1 MLRRCLPKARQA
13 WFFLASGALLA
24 AAPEATRLYWDTSD
38 QPGLQGGPARWDATS
53 AQWSSTPEG
62 TGPRA
67 AWRPGAIAVFA
78 DTAAPLVFI
87 DGEIEASGI
96 EAGGM
101 ELAGG
106 TLRVPAD
113 GLTVAN
119 EGELTI
125 ASAMKGPGAVT
136 KTGQGQLTLTAI
148 NTPAG
153 GFLLAAG
160 KLRIF
165 TPEALGGLPLRITGK
180 VGLLAAADN
189 IVLTNPIDLAPGARL
204 TLAAYRPSLE
214 LTGAVTGTGSI
225 EKTERGLVTL
235 KGPWSDAVALTCSLG
250 EVVFSPPRPVK
261 LSATVAGGLFRAGP
275 GSLAADTRLT
285 ISKGAALAAS
295 GACTGI
301 EAWVNSGWISP
312 GSDGVLA
319 LDGQETLDQP
329 LNLERFAALYP
340 NLALGACGT
349 VVVNGGFRAVG
360 KTLRLGGGGGH
371 LEIRSAIKGDTA
383 LVIGSPGAAGV
394 VTLSAANTF
403 TGGVQV
409 DGGTLRLGH
418 DRALPPGVV
427 TLGAPLSNEQTCFL
441 DLNNRTV
448 PNPIQLR
455 GRASI
460 KNSGGGTALLSG
472 KVTAG
477 DSRLRFVAEAGSLL
491 RVTGTVSSST
501 LIIVGKDAR
510 SDDAIPNVVELSPA
524 EPNTCTRLQVERAVQ
539 LRARDGVGLPAA
551 ARLVLQGGI
560 FESSGEFTRPLVPGG
575 PDGQGGVTLIQSSGS
590 GSGFSARGG
599 VFTVRLTGVPAL
611 VWGMPA
617 KDGLAPGDLRLRLNT
632 ATADS
637 RLVFDLPLDLS
648 GAEVDRK
655 GKPTPLHTVVVDAGE
670 VVLNRTVSN
679 SGSTPAGLNKLGA
692 GTLTLAGVNTYDGP
706 TVVTQGTLLFKTP
719 QSVAGSGR
727 SIRPANGTVVAAGY
741 PVDNAFLQRIESPS
755 AMLFTVALG
764 ADSAQP
770 LDFNSDSGALLRGA
784 TLGAT
789 GAFTYSGRITPAGGV
804 LRVGGGGGRLVIT
817 DPANSP
823 AVLGGSFSPGDVQ
836 LARGGEP
843 ANTLVALSGR
853 LAVGMRLWTSPPAA
867 PDQIAT
873 LAMPS
878 TGAAPVLQASATDR
892 WVDAEWTFEG
902 EPAEGF
908 LAEMSYDGRTFVAA
922 GKSWPGERRLPVYVN
937 KPDIKPGDTVFLR
950 VAALARQGL
959 PGSWSNIAQA
969 RYEGRRD
976 IEKEIIARFPDT
988 GDRRSYHA
996 SDPERLITYTD
1007 AQKEAQRAAGRQLAA
1022 ALLAL
1027 SGNVNEPRRFTIPP
1041 GIYRVDVNQLQ
1052 ISRLKQFT
1060 LHAPGVEIIVDSEK
1074 SGGAFVFTDCE
1085 EVTLTGRAEGDSAA
1099 TGQFLGIDSEQLPFS
1114 LALIHAVNV
1123 AANTLDVEIM
1133 PGYEMNIPQ
1142 DERMLAFR
1150 PNGALANFEQIGW
1163 SKVQP
1168 LGGRRV
1174 RLTSASLNNPRIQN
1188 TVLRPGYLLTLHNNV
1203 GHGTRTHGVYSATR
1217 CRDMTYESIRVFN
1230 GGGSPADHGTAG
1242 RTVYRDW
1249 RNIPRP
1255 GTNRLEITAGLG
1267 QFSKDG
1273 GSFLFEN
1280 CEFGPHLDDGINL
1293 LSTMA
1298 AVQRQDSP
1306 DTVVV
1311 SGYAAP
1317 KPGATLSFYDFM
1329 TWRNLGEARVVNADA
1344 LKEPETLAALNA
1356 YCQAHRITEAG
1367 RGAWR
1372 AKLDR
1377 PVALPPYAMIV
1388 YSNYRADNITVR
1400 GCLFRDQVAQ
1410 IMLLQGATS
1419 GLIENNL
1426 LLRSAGPAI
1435 SMQFA
1440 QYWWEGPMPG
1450 NFIVRNNVIRDN
1462 PVWSAVSG
1470 FDGSGSISVWAN
1482 TVKPTA
1488 GRLFSGF
1495 RLEGNT
1501 IINASSF
1508 GILLRNTRNAT
1519 VRYNRIVNPG
1529 VNKLEQDYRGVPAWK
1544 TYAGVSLD
1552 HVSNAVVSDNEFVLT
1567 SPWCRRDVVVEPS
1580 CDATTITV
1588 ERNRTVAE

>member
-1 MLRRCLPKARQA
+1 MNLRS
-13 WFFLASGALLA
+13 FFSSVSVSALLVGSTVLM
-24 AAPEATRLYWDTSD
+24 AAPEVPRFYWDTSD
-38 QPGLQGGPARWDATS
+38 EPGLQGGTG
-53 AQWSSTPEG
+53 QWSASTVQWSLMPNGEG
-62 TGPRA
+62 KRV
-67 AWRPGAIAVFA
+67 AWVPGAVAVFPDKEKA
-78 DTAAPLVFI
+78 LVFI
-87 DGEIEASGI
+87 EEEIEATLI
-96 EAGGM
+96 EASAL
-101 ELAGG
+101 ELVGG
-106 TLRVPAD
+106 TLRVSAN
-113 GLTVAN
+113 GLKLVT
-119 EGELTI
+119 EGELTL
-125 ASAMKGPGAVT
+125 ACALKGPGAVN
-136 KTGQGQLTLTAI
+136 KGGRGQLTLTGI
-148 NTPAG
+148 IDTAG
-153 GFLLAAG
+153 GFTLDAG
-160 KLRIF
+160 TVRIF
-165 TPEALGGLPLRITGK
+165 AAEALGSQPFRVMSHAVIN
-180 VGLLAAADN
+180 VAADN
-189 IVLTNPIDLAPGARL
+189 IVLPNPIELIAGARL
-204 TLAAYRPSLE
+204 TVSSRAGTLTLA
-214 LTGAVTGTGSI
+214 GAVSGAGSI
-225 EKTERGLVTL
+225 EKVERALLIV
-235 KGPWSDAVALTCSLG
+235 KGTWSDAVALTCTVG
-250 EVVFSPPRPVK
+250 ELVFSPPQPVK
-261 LSATVAGGLFRAGP
+261 LSATVSGGLFRVRP
-275 GSLAADTRLT
+275 GSLAPGTRLT

-301 EAWVNSGWISP
+301 EAWVNSGWIAP

-329 LNLERFAALYP
+329 LNLERFTTLYP
-340 NLALGACGT
+340 NLALGACDQ
-349 VVVNGGFRAVG
+349 VVVTGGFQAPG
-360 KTLRLGGGGGH
+360 KILRLGGGGGH
-371 LEIRSAIKGDTA
+371 LEIRSAIVGDTA
-383 LVIGSPGAAGV
+383 LVIGSPGASGV

-403 TGGVQV
+403 AGGVQV

-418 DRALPPGVV
+418 DNALPPGVI
-427 TLGAPLSNEQTCFL
+427 TLGAALSNEQTCFL
-441 DLNNRTV
+441 DLNNRMV
-448 PNPIQLR
+448 ANPIQLR

-472 KVTAG
+472 NVTAG

-491 RVTGTVSSST
+491 QVTGTVSSSSMIT
-501 LIIVGKDAR
+501 VGKDSR
-510 SDDAIPNVVELSPA
+510 SDDATPNVVELSPA

-575 PDGQGGVTLIQSSGS
+575 PDGQGGVTLIQSAGS
-590 GSGFSARGG
+590 GSGFSAHGG
-599 VFTVRLTGVPAL
+599 VFTVRLTDVPAL
-611 VWGMPA
+611 VWGTPA
-617 KDGLAPGDLRLRLNT
+617 KGGLVPGDLRLRLNT

-637 RLVFDLPLDLS
+637 RLVLDLPLDLAGS
-648 GAEVDRK
+648 EVDRK

-670 VVLNRTVSN
+670 VVLNQTISN

-719 QSVAGSGR
+719 QSVGGSGR

-741 PVDNAFLQRIESPS
+741 PVDNAFLQRIASPS
-755 AMLFTVALG
+755 AVLFTVALG
-764 ADSAQP
+764 ADSALP

-789 GAFTYSGRITPAGGV
+789 EAFTYSGRVTPADGV

-823 AVLGGSFSPGDVQ
+823 AVLGGTFSPGDVQ
-836 LARGGEP
+836 LAQGGEP
-843 ANTLVALSGR
+843 AKTFVSLGGR
-853 LAVGMRLWTSPPAA
+853 LTAGTRLWSSPPAPPA
-867 PDQIAT
+867 AAAT
-873 LAMPS
+873 TLVQS
-878 TGAAPVLQASATDR
+878 TGEAPVLHATATDR
-892 WVDAEWTFEG
+892 WVDAVWTFPG

-908 LAEMSYDGRTFVAA
+908 VAEISYDGRAFIAA
-922 GKSWPGERRLPVYVN
+922 GKSWPGERRLPVYVD
-937 KPDIKPGDTVFLR
+937 KPDIKPSDKVFLR
-950 VAALARQGL
+950 VAALDRQGR
-959 PGSWSNIAQA
+959 PGPWSNLAQA
-969 RYEGRRD
+969 RYQGRRD

-988 GDRRSYHA
+988 GDRRVYRA
-996 SDPERLITYTD
+996 TDPERLITYTD
-1007 AQKEAQRAAGRQLAA
+1007 AQKEAQRAAARQLATT
-1022 ALLAL
+1022 LQAL
-1027 SGNVNEPRRFTIPP
+1027 SGNVTEPRHFTIPP
-1041 GIYRVDVNQLQ
+1041 GIYRVDVNQLK
-1052 ISRLKQFT
+1052 ISKLKQFT

-1074 SGGAFVFTDCE
+1074 SGSAFSFTDCE

-1099 TGQFLGIDSEQLPFS
+1099 AGQFLGIDSEQLPFS

-1142 DERMLAFR
+1142 EERMLAYR
-1150 PNGALANFEQIGW
+1150 PNGALANIEQIGW
-1163 SKVQP
+1163 SKVEP
-1168 LGGRRV
+1168 LGERRV
-1174 RLTSASLNNPRIQN
+1174 RLTSRSLNNPRNQN

-1203 GHGTRTHGVYSATR
+1203 AHGTRSHGVYSATR

-1230 GGGSPADHGTAG
+1230 GGGYPAEGGSAG

-1311 SGYAAP
+1311 SGHAGP

-1329 TWRNLGEARVVNADA
+1329 TWRKLGEVRVVKADA

-1356 YCQAHRITEAG
+1356 YCQAQRITESG

-1377 PVALPPYAMIV
+1377 PLALTPYAMIV

-1426 LLRSAGPAI
+1426 LLRSSGPAI

-1470 FDGSGSISVWAN
+1470 FDGSGSISVWPN

-1488 GRLFSGF
+1488 ERLFSGF

-1529 VNKLEQDYRGVPAWK
+1529 VNKLEEDFRGVPAWK
-1544 TYAGVSLD
+1544 TYAGLSLD
-1552 HVSNAVVSDNEFVLT
+1552 YVSNAVVTDNEFVLT

-1580 CDATTITV
+1580 CDAATITV
-1588 ERNRTVAE
+1588 ERNRTVSN